1 MNNACFINTDVPN
14 TQRDEMACAQ
24 WLTEYLFMHHNA
36 TDNVTYRY
44 MTHRTDGL
52 NVALM
57 IFTATCRSNY
67 KYGQMF
73 ESLGRSCSFSQN
85 VKNIPLALEAGR
97 R

>member
-44 MTHRTDGL
+44 MAHRTDG
-52 NVALM
+52 
-57 IFTATCRSNY
+57 R
-67 KYGQMF
+67 MF
-73 ESLGRSCSFSQN
+73 ESLDRSCSFSQN